1 MDSPTQIENQTPKEK
16 PVVISSEGENKK
28 ISFKFSFVNPK
39 ILATLTVLVLMITGI
54 GAGVYLTQQPSQT
67 VTQANFKPVNV
78 IFQPPQLNTV
88 EGEEFYLDVYAS
100 SNGNQ
105 ITGANLKIEYP
116 LSLTL
121 KSITPG
127 EYLPQILVPPVIS
140 QGSASVSIGTD
151 GNSGVSG
158 NGILASL
165 IFTSNP
171 GSSDSTAEI
180 KFSPDTKISVLNR
193 TNQDQLDSFGTS
205 LVTIS
210 ISSASDSASASA
222 SASAQESPASLD
234 TELIES
240 TPSAPQP
247 SSLTESEVSTDF
259 NNDGLTNSIDLSLMY
274 SGWGT
279 PETETQQKADLN
291 SDGIINGI
299 DYAIFLP
306 NFRL

>member
-54 GAGVYLTQQPSQT
+54 SAGVYLTQQPSQT
-67 VTQANFKPVNV
+67 VTQANFKPVSV

-88 EGEEFYLDVYAS
+88 EGEEFYLDIYAS

-158 NGILASL
+158 NGILANL
-165 IFTSNP
+165 IFTSNS

-193 TNQDQLDSFGTS
+193 TDQDQLDSFGTS
-205 LVTIS
+205 QVTIS
-210 ISSASDSASASA
+210 TSSASASA
-222 SASAQESPASLD
+222 SSQESSASLD

-240 TPSAPQP
+240 TASAPEP

-291 SDGIINGI
+291 SDGKVNGI